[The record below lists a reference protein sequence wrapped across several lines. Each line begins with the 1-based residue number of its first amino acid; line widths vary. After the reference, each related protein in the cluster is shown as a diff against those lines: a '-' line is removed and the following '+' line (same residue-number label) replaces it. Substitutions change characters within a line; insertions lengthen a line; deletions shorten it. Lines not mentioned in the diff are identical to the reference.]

1 MIFSRYFALI
11 SLSSL
16 SFASADDVSCG
27 GHRAPSCEECPYDS
41 SGTYKGS
48 AWCNGQCEWNSS
60 SNKCVAKPGKK
71 CGGVSTAK
79 ICADCPSGAAGCG
92 DTDCSWHP
100 FTSLCRDSFS
110 DDVRTASVHLVYDKP
125 ISKPAWWF
133 QRVVPTASAPSTY
146 FSTNGHRFGY
156 GGIQEV
162 NSSTGRV
169 IFSLWD
175 QGGCNQDVDPNC
187 NEDDLAKTIA
197 CGTGVTCRGFG
208 GEGTGRQSRYD
219 RAPFSLNEEYYF
231 VTQAKYLGNKRM
243 EHTGYFYDNGLW
255 RLLSRIQV
263 STNNS
268 EEWWI
273 SGLYSFV
280 EQWTAVDT
288 TKDRAALFGPSYM
301 ADEDATEFY
310 QIKKVRF
317 SHGTLENHERVNAW
331 QAGEDWQQAVGI
343 ETGGNAEQNV
353 RRGDTFTY
361 PEYVPYGELTSFR
374 KNIDCLNLAQ
384 SRDEIEA
391 CLNTN
396 PSTDAPSMLPSDVPS
411 DTPSISPVTAR
422 ECVDTAFKHNGKK
435 TCTKYLKKKKEA
447 QRIVQGVG

>member
-1 MIFSRYFALI
+1 
-11 SLSSL
+11 
-16 SFASADDVSCG
+16 
-27 GHRAPSCEECPYDS
+27 
-41 SGTYKGS
+41 
-48 AWCNGQCEWNSS
+48 
-60 SNKCVAKPGKK
+60 
-71 CGGVSTAK
+71 
-79 ICADCPSGAAGCG
+79 
-92 DTDCSWHP
+92 
-100 FTSLCRDSFS
+100 
-110 DDVRTASVHLVYDKP
+110 
-125 ISKPAWWF
+125 
-133 QRVVPTASAPSTY
+133 
-146 FSTNGHRFGY
+146 
-156 GGIQEV
+156 V

-435 TCTKYLKKKKEA
+435 TCTKYLKKKKKRKELCKEWDKYG
-447 QRIVQGVG
+447 RLVQNHCPKTCDYCQCTDDKDFIIEHKKTEYKCENIPNAGITCTTLTKEKQLVAEHCRKSCGICS